1 MLYAIGTFYLTVG
14 NLPPERRSQLSSIHL
29 VALVKAS
36 FIGKYGMDSVLKPFV
51 TDVKKLVSYSFIN
64 SFYINFC
71 IGKRSGD
78 DNIWPEKNN
87 LWYACSS
94 IS

>member
-1 MLYAIGTFYLTVG
+1 MLYAIGAFYLSVG
-14 NLPPERRSQLSSIHL
+14 NLPPERRSQLSSIYL

-51 TDVKKLVSYSFIN
+51 TDVVSYSFIN

-71 IGKRSGD
+71 IGKRSAD

-87 LWYACSS
+87 LWYICSS